1 MSTRNLLNLLLLAI
15 GTGLVLLIVYQPG
28 LTPEDERISLTAVDP
43 TSIHTILIER
53 ERYPSVT
60 IKKQAGQWQLVGDK
74 SLPAAEFQIS
84 ALTRILQAGA
94 MQRYSPDTLDLAAL
108 GLDPPRATLTL
119 NETVI
124 LIGDTDALE
133 HRRYVLINNLVQL
146 VDDQY
151 QHLINADWTNFVS
164 RQLLPEQETITRLTL
179 PDLSLSML
187 DNQWQLTPESSTVSA
202 DNLQNLIDGW
212 KNATA
217 LYVSRYQPS
226 DAGETVA
233 IEFDAATPAITFQIA
248 SHAPNLVL
256 ARPELGIQYHL
267 TGDYESL
274 LFQLP
279 KITESLLPDEAPN
292 IESPLPPGRLQ
303 GRRR

>member
-28 LTPEDERISLTAVDP
+28 LAPEDEHISLTDIDP
-43 TSIHTILIER
+43 TSIHTILIES
-53 ERYPSVT
+53 EHYPPVA
-60 IKKQAGQWQLVGDK
+60 IKKQAGRWQLVGDK
-74 SLPAAEFQIS
+74 TIPAAEFQVS
-84 ALTRILQAGA
+84 ALTRILQASVR
-94 MQRYSPDTLDLAAL
+94 QQYSPDTLDLAAL

-164 RQLLPEQETITRLTL
+164 RQLLPEQETITQITL
-179 PDLSLSML
+179 PEYSLTMV
-187 DNQWQLTPESSTVSA
+187 DNKWQLTPESSTVSA
-202 DNLQNLIDGW
+202 DDLQNLIDRW
-212 KNATA
+212 KNAAA
-217 LYVSRYQPS
+217 LYVRRYQPA
-226 DAGETVA
+226 DAMETVI
-233 IEFDAATPAITFQIA
+233 IEFNAEIPSITLQVV
-248 SHAPNLVL
+248 SHAPGLVL

-267 TGDYESL
+267 TGGYESL

-279 KITESLLPDEAPN
+279 EISEPPLLDEEPR
-292 IESPLPPGRLQ
+292 IESPPPPGE
-303 GRRR
+303 G

>member
-15 GTGLVLLIVYQPG
+15 GAGLVLLIVYQPG
-28 LTPEDERISLTAVDP
+28 LTPEDERTSLTAVDP

-53 ERYPSVT
+53 EHYPSVT
-60 IKKQAGQWQLVGDK
+60 IKKQADQWRLVGDK
-74 SLPAAEFQIS
+74 NIPAAAFQVS

-94 MQRYSPDTLDLAAL
+94 MQRYSPDMLDLAAL

-164 RQLLPEQETITRLTL
+164 RQLLSGQETITQITL
-179 PDLSLSML
+179 PEYSLAMV

-202 DNLQNLIDGW
+202 DNLQSLIDGW
-212 KNATA
+212 KNVAA

-226 DAGETVA
+226 DTRKTVA
-233 IEFDAATPAITFQIA
+233 IEFDAATPAITFQVV

-279 KITESLLPDEAPN
+279 GISKVATEK
-292 IESPLPPGRLQ
+292 
-303 GRRR
+303 